1 MHQGVEDYNVQTS
14 RNIGV
19 FCIHSLRESLP
30 VTADAETTAP
40 CDDSHVVVVI
50 CLSSLIIIIMYVY
63 HALINALSAHMIH
76 INLNVIFF
84 MHR

>member
-1 MHQGVEDYNVQTS
+1 MYKLVGTL
-14 RNIGV
+14 GV

-50 CLSSLIIIIMYVY
+50 CLSSLVIIIIIIIMYVY
-63 HALINALSAHMIH
+63 HALINALSARMIH
-76 INLNVIFF
+76 INLNI
-84 MHR
+84 

>member
-30 VTADAETTAP
+30 LTADAETTAP

-50 CLSSLIIIIMYVY
+50 CLSSLIILIIIIMYVY
-63 HALINALSAHMIH
+63 HALINALSARMIH
-76 INLNVIFF
+76 INLNI
-84 MHR
+84 

>member
-1 MHQGVEDYNVQTS
+1 MYKLVGTL
-14 RNIGV
+14 GV

-50 CLSSLIIIIMYVY
+50 CLSSLVIIIIIIIIIMYVY
-63 HALINALSAHMIH
+63 HALINALSARMIH
-76 INLNVIFF
+76 INLNI
-84 MHR
+84 

>member
-19 FCIHSLRESLP
+19 FCIHPL
-30 VTADAETTAP
+30 TADAETTAP

-50 CLSSLIIIIMYVY
+50 CLSSLIIIIIIIIIILYVY
-63 HALINALSAHMIH
+63 HALINALSARMIH
-76 INLNVIFF
+76 INLNI
-84 MHR
+84 

>member
-1 MHQGVEDYNVQTS
+1 MHQGVEEYNVQTS

-30 VTADAETTAP
+30 LTADAETTAP

-50 CLSSLIIIIMYVY
+50 CLSSLIIIIIMYVY
-63 HALINALSAHMIH
+63 HALINALSARMIH
-76 INLNVIFF
+76 INLNI
-84 MHR
+84 